1 MVPNAG
7 MPSKVTDASSDKA
20 CKSTHSGYENMLF
33 ERVVKMTQNEEI
45 IDQQI
50 LDLEMEDEN

>member
-1 MVPNAG
+1 MVPNTA
-7 MPSKVTDASSDKA
+7 MPSKVTEASSDRA

-45 IDQQI
+45 VD
-50 LDLEMEDEN
+50 